1 MRLFPRSA
9 FGQTVF
15 LIGIMLLIN
24 QVVSYLSVAF
34 YVIKPSTQQISH
46 LIAKQVELALPAELE
61 PPLAAAL
68 SAQLQ
73 QKTGVKLYDEAEAL
87 QHGLAEATYYG
98 YFSQQLSDALQRQ
111 AEVRISQ
118 TDNFVFWVKPQ
129 SDSEFWVRVPLAGL
143 DEASFPL

>member
-61 PPLAAAL
+61 PP
-68 SAQLQ
+68 
-73 QKTGVKLYDEAEAL
+73 
-87 QHGLAEATYYG
+87 
-98 YFSQQLSDALQRQ
+98 
-111 AEVRISQ
+111 
-118 TDNFVFWVKPQ
+118 
-129 SDSEFWVRVPLAGL
+129 
-143 DEASFPL
+143 